1 MTAGRVPRMGPAEAR
16 AAAEDAGIPE
26 FMADLSVF
34 QVLLHH
40 PRLARAVN
48 DLLAVMLWEGRLDA
62 RLRELAIM
70 RIGWLTACRY
80 EWTQHWR
87 VALGLGVAEEDL
99 LGVRD
104 WPSHAPF
111 GPVERAVLAATDE
124 LVAKGA
130 LSARTWRAC
139 EAELGGDAAVMLELV
154 AALGTWRMIASLLET
169 LEVPLEDGVVEWPP
183 DGRRPPNHGPARRDA
198 AS

>member
-1 MTAGRVPRMGPAEAR
+1 MTDAR
-16 AAAEDAGIPE
+16 ITRLSADTAKAVAADAGVPE
-26 FMADLSVF
+26 YMADLSVF

-40 PRLARAVN
+40 PGVARALN
-48 DLLAVMLWEGRLDA
+48 DLLATLLWHGRLDA

-70 RIGWLTACRY
+70 RIGWLTSSDY

-87 VALGLGVAEEDL
+87 VALSLGVSAEDL

-124 LVAKGA
+124 IVQAGA
-130 LSARTWRAC
+130 VTPTTWAGC
-139 EAELGGDAAVMLELV
+139 EKELGGDPAVLVELV
-154 AALGTWRMIASLLET
+154 AAVGTWRMIASMLLS
-169 LEVPLEDGVVEWPP
+169 LDVPLEDGVASWPP
-183 DGRRPPNHGPARRDA
+183 DGRPPDGRAQTIR
-198 AS
+198 